1 MRADRLISIVMLLQS
16 RGKLT
21 TQTLAKELEVSR
33 RTILRDIEA
42 LSMAGIP
49 IYTEG
54 GHGGGVALDENYRTT
69 LTGLRE
75 AEVQALFV
83 ASNNPLL
90 QEIGLGEAEH
100 TTQRKLS
107 AALPAKHRLSVQHIR
122 QRIYIDPLWWWH
134 DANPMPFWEEL
145 QQAVYEDR
153 CIKVIYEN
161 YSGAVSER
169 ILAPYSLVA
178 KSSYWYLVAQQID
191 KKNSELRIFRVTRLR
206 QLELLGTHFQREPDF
221 DLVAYWREHLDEFV
235 RSFSEYECILRVRA
249 ERLNWVRWLTPGRNT
264 LLEENAEGWLTVRLQ
279 LDNEE
284 LAKMLVFGLGAA
296 CQVVE
301 PATLKERVQGAC
313 RRLLD
318 HMAVAQHGERVEK
331 AP

>member
-21 TQTLAKELEVSR
+21 TQTLAQELEVSR

-49 IYTEG
+49 IYTDG

-69 LTGLRE
+69 LTGLSE

-83 ASNNPLL
+83 ASNNSLL
-90 QEIGLGEAEH
+90 QEIGLGEAEQ
-100 TTQRKLS
+100 TTRRKLT
-107 AALPAKHRLSVQHIR
+107 AALPAMYQPSVEHIR

-134 DANPMPFWEEL
+134 DANPLPFWEEL
-145 QQAVYEDR
+145 QQAVYEDC
-153 CIKVIYEN
+153 CIQVIYEN
-161 YSGAVSER
+161 YGGAVSER
-169 ILAPYSLVA
+169 ILEPYSLVA
-178 KSSYWYLVAQQID
+178 KSSNWYLVARQV
-191 KKNSELRIFRVTRLR
+191 NGETGELRIFRVTRL
-206 QLELLGTHFQREPDF
+206 QKLNLLEIHFRRDPHF
-221 DLVAYWREHLDEFV
+221 DLVTYWREHLDQFI
-235 RSFSEYECILRVRA
+235 SAFSEYECTLRIRP
-249 ERLNWVRWLTPGRNT
+249 ERLNWVRWLVPGRNT
-264 LLEENAEGWLTVRLQ
+264 LLEEDAEGWLTVRLQ

-296 CQVVE
+296 GQVVE
-301 PATLKERVQGAC
+301 PATLKEHVQGAC

>member
-21 TQTLAKELEVSR
+21 TQALANELEVSR
-33 RTILRDIEA
+33 RTILRDIDA
-42 LSMAGIP
+42 LSMAGVP

-69 LTGLRE
+69 LTGLNE

-100 TTQRKLS
+100 TTQRKLA
-107 AALPAKHRLSVQHIR
+107 AALPAKHRLSVEYIR

-145 QQAVYEDR
+145 QQAVYEDY
-153 CIKVIYEN
+153 CVKVVYEN
-161 YSGAVSER
+161 YSGQVSER
-169 ILAPYSLVA
+169 ILEPYSLVA
-178 KSSYWYLVAQQID
+178 KSSYWYLVARQVD
-191 KKNSELRIFRVTRLR
+191 KENSDLRIFRVARVR
-206 QLELLGTHFQREPDF
+206 QLERLDIHFQRGPHF
-221 DLVAYWREHLDEFV
+221 DLAAYWRDHLDQFV
-235 RSFSEYECILRVRA
+235 TAFSEYECILRIHP
-249 ERLNWVRWLTPGRNT
+249 ERLNWVRWLTPGRNR
-264 LLEENAEGWLTVRLQ
+264 LLAESADGWLTIRLQ
-279 LDNEE
+279 LDNAE

-296 CQVVE
+296 GEVVA
-301 PATLKERVQGAC
+301 PATLRAQVQHAC
-313 RRLLD
+313 RELIEHL
-318 HMAVAQHGERVEK
+318 ASTQLNEEEGINL
-331 AP
+331 

>member
-21 TQTLAKELEVSR
+21 THALANELEVSR

-42 LSMAGIP
+42 LAMAGVP
-49 IYTEG
+49 IYAEG

-69 LTGLRE
+69 LTGLNE

-83 ASNNPLL
+83 ASHNPLL

-107 AALPAKHRLSVQHIR
+107 AALPAQHRLSVEHIR

-145 QQAVYEDR
+145 QQAVYEDY
-153 CIKVIYEN
+153 CVKVVYEN
-161 YSGAVSER
+161 YSGQVSER
-169 ILAPYSLVA
+169 ILEPYSLVA
-178 KSSYWYLVAQQID
+178 KSSYWYLVARQVD
-191 KKNSELRIFRVTRLR
+191 KEISELRIFRVARLR
-206 QLELLGTHFQREPDF
+206 QLELLATHFQRDPHF
-221 DLVAYWREHLDEFV
+221 DLAAYWRDHLDQFV
-235 RSFSEYECILRVRA
+235 TAFSEFECILRIRPA
-249 ERLNWVRWLTPGRNT
+249 RLNWVRWLTPGRNT
-264 LLEENAEGWLTVRLQ
+264 LLEGGADGWLTIRLQ

-296 CQVVE
+296 GEVVA
-301 PATLKERVQGAC
+301 PATLREHVQRAC
-313 RRLLD
+313 KDLLEHLNQAGD
-318 HMAVAQHGERVEK
+318 IV
-331 AP
+331 